1 MGADPT
7 RPVSIA
13 EFDYR
18 RLCTRSG
25 GPTYL
30 TKLARSDDLVRLRE
44 ALRRAAAGVVPQG
57 KRFPR
62 QVLWVAGVTRRQ
74 DSPGLD
80 LMAIQPSVD
89 IGEFCEATARAVRV
103 VYPDQWVRV
112 QEGSELLDLLLGG
125 GRPIAGWRSGHACL
139 VDEIHEGYASF
150 IVRQWQLQYPGED
163 AIRNPHGRLLTE
175 AQRRLQNEAT
185 DEAPLETPENWRKW
199 FPPPTTARPF
209 DASRVDEWVEA
220 LIPHDSAVAAD
231 EDPHLVL
238 VLGPICGGKTTLR
251 RQEWPDHIPCDPAE
265 VYRLI
270 TDGAA
275 VIPINLGML
284 LAATGRRLMERA
296 LSRRRRIAIEAVPS
310 DETTR
315 LIERA
320 LELAT
325 EVGYHTEMAWV
336 RADKETCHKRN
347 QDRAWDDI
355 SSFDVQAEAFRW
367 LIDGLEAVRDEQSW
381 RR

>member
-1 MGADPT
+1 M
-7 RPVSIA
+7 
-13 EFDYR
+13 
-18 RLCTRSG
+18 
-25 GPTYL
+25 
-30 TKLARSDDLVRLRE
+30 
-44 ALRRAAAGVVPQG
+44 RRAAAGVVPQG
-57 KRFPR
+57 KRFPG
-62 QVLWVAGVTRRQ
+62 QVLWVAGVTCRQ

-89 IGEFCEATARAVRV
+89 NGDFCDATEQAVRV
-103 VYPDQWVRV
+103 AFPDQWVRV
-112 QEGSELLDLLLGG
+112 HEGGDLLELLLGG
-125 GRPIAGWRSGHACL
+125 GRLIAGWRDGHACL
-139 VDEIHEGYASF
+139 VDEIHDGYASF
-150 IVRQWQLQYPGED
+150 IVRQWQLQHPGED
-163 AIRNPHGRLLTE
+163 SIRNPHARLLTD

-185 DEAPLETPENWRKW
+185 DEPPPRAPDNWRKW
-199 FPPPTTARPF
+199 FPLPTTARPL

-220 LIPHDSAVAAD
+220 LISHYSAAVAD
-231 EDPHLVL
+231 EEPHLVL

-265 VYRLI
+265 VYRAI
-270 TDGAA
+270 TKAA
-275 VIPINLGML
+275 SVVPTNLGML

-296 LSRRRRIAIEAVPS
+296 LSRRRRIAIEAVPN

-336 RADKETCHKRN
+336 RADRQTCHQRN

-367 LIDGLEAVRDEQSW
+367 LIEGLEAVREDQAW